1 MITGIVSMKRVD
13 LKKKILESSEA
24 IVYLM
29 KLEDLKEYIESFYY
43 CRYRQFF
50 LTLLKI
56 AEQIKNDRYLKLHQ
70 KYLIRETRV
79 VVYSQF
85 L

>member
-1 MITGIVSMKRVD
+1 MNYEKLVFYSVMTGIVSMKRTD
-13 LKKKILESSEA
+13 IKKKILESSEA

-56 AEQIKNDRYLKLHQ
+56 ADQIK
-70 KYLIRETRV
+70 
-79 VVYSQF
+79 
-85 L
+85 